1 VPQLIPPTPRV
12 HASFLAAMSEFQL
25 EGRGGADDNTMVGR
39 EIVQFRGR
47 WADPDVFRDYLAWLS
62 DQASEDAPRPAGLV
76 PSTTLWWV
84 EGDDYLGRIA
94 IRHRLTPSL
103 LEYGGHIGYDVR
115 PTKRRLGHAT
125 AMLAAALPA
134 AKALGIDP
142 VLVTCDTDNTGSRK
156 VIEANR
162 GVLEDRRGI
171 KLRYW
176 IAVTGGTTECARS
189 SLRAEARGS
198 A

>member
-12 HASFLAAMSEFQL
+12 HASFLTAMSEFQS

-39 EIVQFRGR
+39 EIVQYRGR
-47 WADPDVFRDYLAWLS
+47 WADPDVFRQYLTWLS
-62 DQASEDAPRPAGLV
+62 GQSSEDAPRPAGLV

-84 EGDDYLGRIA
+84 DGDDYLGRIA

-115 PTKRRLGHAT
+115 PTARRRGHAT

-134 AKALGIDP
+134 ASALGIDP

-176 IAVTGGTTECARS
+176 ITAR
-189 SLRAEARGS
+189 
-198 A
+198 